1 MFKELNMKYIEGLL
15 SAKGKKI
22 AIIVSRFNSFI
33 SDKLLEGSLD
43 AILRNDGDKDNI
55 TIYKVPGAFEIPIL
69 LSKLVDKDFD
79 GILCLGAIIRGA
91 TPHFDFIAQETTK
104 GIAQVAQKAKMPIS
118 YGVLTTDTIDQ
129 AIERAGTKMGNKG
142 FDAAVA
148 LLEMM
153 SLFEAI

>member
-33 SDKLLEGSLD
+33 SDKLLEGALD
-43 AILRNDGDKDNI
+43 AIVRNDGNKDNI

>member
-1 MFKELNMKYIEGLL
+1 MKYIEGLL

-33 SDKLLEGSLD
+33 SDKLLEGALD
-43 AILRNDGDKDNI
+43 AIVRNDGNKDNI

-153 SLFEAI
+153 SLFEVI

>member
-1 MFKELNMKYIEGLL
+1 MFEELNMKYIEGLL
-15 SAKGKKI
+15 SAKGKRI

-33 SDKLLEGSLD
+33 SDKLLEGALD
-43 AILRNDGDKDNI
+43 AIIRNDGNKDNI